1 MFELCQGSLNELQI
15 VFVCRETLAVSY
27 VWLLSSNLC
36 KRTLANRLYPCA
48 CPCLRYTYG
57 FYIAFYLLIL
67 FIVCLFVFLFIYRD
81 YTTVSCIAGNI
92 GKEFRLAIILPY
104 NGTYYCVF

>member
-1 MFELCQGSLNELQI
+1 MCMSLSQ
-15 VFVCRETLAVSY
+15 VY
-27 VWLLSSNLC
+27 VWFLYCLLFTDS
-36 KRTLANRLYPCA
+36 
-48 CPCLRYTYG
+48 
-57 FYIAFYLLIL
+57 FY
-67 FIVCLFVFLFIYRD
+67 CLFVCFFLFIYRD